1 MRLSN
6 DQKDAVRKL
15 LAVTETKQFA
25 LSSHSGLSPSV
36 VSEMTNPGRDR
47 DIQPET
53 WRKFVGGLEKVMA
66 DFKARNAD
74 PATRAEAER
83 LFGNVTLAEVEPILE
98 AGNFLQD
105 PGGWIAS
112 NARNYIRRKIDDS
125 LERYLDRNTGAM
137 LVIQGAAQSGRS
149 SAVRRLADQAQL
161 RGFAAD
167 VVDFQD
173 FMELHRDGTPWT
185 ADKAVKWVMDE
196 IGLDAPKTFNRADFA
211 ADACQVFLKG
221 LESRTSRVRRAFLIF
236 DSFDA
241 LTRSVEEATE
251 EDLLARWLTTLRNTM
266 PMQPPFDR
274 MTLVVVANAP
284 QWPMDSVMSST
295 LQTQARGLTTG
306 RFGPDEVRE
315 LFDAHDLHGDAF
327 SMARGFALDTL
338 GGHPYLCHLLVAELA
353 FGESLED
360 VRRLVEQVEGAFDRH
375 WRNIWIL
382 VCRYYRDR
390 KQPQEPAAHVL
401 QQTVKLVD
409 REGGEAMTLAELRM
423 LKSVGVLSSG
433 EEPTICGF
441 YRNAINRKTNQLA
454 ALESAG

>member
-36 VSEMTNPGRDR
+36 VSEMTNMGRDR

-53 WRKFVGGLEKVMA
+53 WRKFVGGLERVMA

-74 PATRAEAER
+74 PATRTEAER
-83 LFGNVTLAEVEPILE
+83 LLGNVTLAEVETILE
-98 AGNFLQD
+98 AGGFLQD

-112 NARNYIRRKIDDS
+112 NAGNYIRRKIDDG
-125 LERYLDRNTGAM
+125 LDRYLDRNTGAM
-137 LVIQGAAQSGRS
+137 LVIQGVAQSGRS
-149 SAVRRLADQAQL
+149 SVVRRLADQAQL

-167 VVDFQD
+167 IVDFQD

-196 IGLDAPKTFNRADFA
+196 IGLDAPKSFNRADFA
-211 ADACQVFLKG
+211 ADACQAFLKG

-241 LTRSVEEATE
+241 LTRSVDEAEE

-274 MTLVVVANAP
+274 MTLVVVANTP
-284 QWPMDSVMSST
+284 QWPMDGVMSST
-295 LQTQARGLTTG
+295 LNQGRSLTTG
-306 RFGPDEVRE
+306 RFGDDEVRE
-315 LFDAHDLHGDAF
+315 LFDAYDLHGDAF

-338 GGHPYLCHLLVAELA
+338 GGHPYLCHFLVAELA
-353 FGESLED
+353 FGENLED
-360 VRRLVEQVEGAFDRH
+360 VRRLVEKVEGAFDHH
-375 WRNIWIL
+375 WRNVWAL

-390 KQPQEPAAHVL
+390 KQPAEPAAHVL
-401 QQTVKLVD
+401 QQAVRLVD

-423 LKSVGVLSSG
+423 LKSVGVLNGG
-433 EEPTICGF
+433 EDPSICGF

-454 ALESAG
+454 ALGNAE